1 MAKGACFLLL
11 YILSVACY
19 AQQKEE
25 VFRVKKPATT
35 AISKKE
41 VLPNLDFLTGI
52 DTLRNTIMVDAAK
65 MIPFFDSIATLNL
78 NVQMWGTRMVISGPD
93 RVQSCKGILK
103 LFKKKENGEPE
114 LVYFHAFRVE
124 NDPVEK

>member
-1 MAKGACFLLL
+1 MKAICFL
-11 YILSVACY
+11 VAWFVWY
-19 AQQKEE
+19 AATAQQEEE

-35 AISKKE
+35 AISPKE

-52 DTLRNTIMVDAAK
+52 DTLRGAILVDAAK
-65 MIPFFDSIATLNL
+65 IIPFFDSIATLNL
-78 NVQMWGTRMVISGPD
+78 NVQMWGTRMMISGPN

-124 NDPVEK
+124 NDPIEK

>member
-1 MAKGACFLLL
+1 MVKWISLLL
-11 YILSVACY
+11 TCYLSVVCS

-25 VFRVKKPATT
+25 VFRVKKPASTT
-35 AISKKE
+35 VSRKE

-52 DTLRNTIMVDAAK
+52 DTLRNTIIVDAAK

-78 NVQMWGTRMVISGPD
+78 NVQMWGTRMVISGPN

-124 NDPVEK
+124 NDPIGK